1 MSRTVIPRPR
11 LFNAKRAGN
20 TFQIR
25 SISHHGLTKAG
36 RPRSLLSSIWTPT
49 GGVSASL
56 RESGHERLIRAGFL
70 RQRPTPRLLIPSFKT
85 LPGAFH
91 LLPLGLR
98 VQQKIEALL
107 EKHMQSL
114 GASHLSLSSLTT
126 RYLWSR
132 SGRLN
137 DLLPELFQF
146 VDRREASLMLS
157 PTHEEEITK
166 LVSKTL
172 KSYKDLPLRLY
183 QMTRKYRDEL
193 RPRRGLMRSRE
204 FIMKD
209 LYTFDLSC
217 QSAVETYHEVTKA
230 YRGFFAD
237 LKLPIHMSEASSGHM
252 GGDFSHEFLLVTDAG
267 EDTVA
272 ICDHCSH
279 CANGDIVKE
288 LSLSS
293 GKMQED
299 GEGACEEEK
308 DVKQVFKDEEGNETL
323 KGDQASGDRSGGIL
337 CSSCTKGSLKL
348 RRALELG
355 HMFFLGTRY
364 SEPLNLRVRTP
375 DGSQD
380 PVPVQMGCYGIGISR
395 LVGAVAEH
403 MSDERGLV
411 WPRAIAP
418 FEVVIVPSSPVTQE
432 AVEFYDGLVDH
443 GRMDV
448 ILDDRRESFGW
459 KMQDADLIGYPITVV
474 LGRAWRDGGTCEVQ
488 CRSLGIIENV
498 AVDDMG
504 GYLEN
509 LLSRL

>member
-1 MSRTVIPRPR
+1 MSMSSTVVILRPR
-11 LFNAKRAGN
+11 LSNAKRAGD
-20 TFQIR
+20 TLQLR
-25 SISHHGLTKAG
+25 SFSHYGLTKAG

-49 GGVSASL
+49 GGVSAAL

-70 RQRPTPRLLIPSFKT
+70 RQT

-98 VQQKIEALL
+98 VQRKIEALL

-114 GASHLSLSSLTT
+114 GASRLSLSSLTT
-126 RYLWSR
+126 RDLWSK
-132 SGRLN
+132 SGRLE

-166 LVSKTL
+166 LVAKTL
-172 KSYKDLPLRLY
+172 HSYKDLPLRLY
-183 QMTRKYRDEL
+183 QMTRKYRDEM
-193 RPRRGLMRSRE
+193 RPRRGLTRSRE

-209 LYTFDLSC
+209 LYTFDFSR
-217 QSAVETYHEVTKA
+217 QSAVETYHEVSKA
-230 YRGFFAD
+230 YRAFFDD
-237 LKLPIHMSEASSGHM
+237 LKLHVQISEASSGHM

-272 ICDHCSH
+272 ICDQCSR
-279 CANGDIVKE
+279 CANGDIVKQ

-293 GKMQED
+293 NKEREDD
-299 GEGACEEEK
+299 GEAYEQRRDEK
-308 DVKQVFKDEEGNETL
+308 QEPKDEEDKDHVSGEKVSVDGSSRTL
-323 KGDQASGDRSGGIL
+323 CPS
-337 CSSCTKGSLKL
+337 CSKGSLKL

-364 SEPLNLRVRTP
+364 SEPLDLRVRTP

-380 PVPVQMGCYGIGISR
+380 PVPVQMGCYGIGVSR

-403 MSDERGLV
+403 MSDKRGLV

-418 FEVVIVPSSPVTQE
+418 FEVVVVPSSPVTPE
-432 AVEFYDGLVDH
+432 AVEFYDKLVDH
-443 GRMDV
+443 GNMDV
-448 ILDDRRESFGW
+448 VLDDRSETFGW

-474 LGRAWRDGGTCEVQ
+474 LGRAWRDGATCEVQ
-488 CRSLGIIENV
+488 CRNLGIKEAV
-498 AVDDMG
+498 AVNDIG
-504 GYLEN
+504 GYLEK
-509 LLSRL
+509 LLSQL